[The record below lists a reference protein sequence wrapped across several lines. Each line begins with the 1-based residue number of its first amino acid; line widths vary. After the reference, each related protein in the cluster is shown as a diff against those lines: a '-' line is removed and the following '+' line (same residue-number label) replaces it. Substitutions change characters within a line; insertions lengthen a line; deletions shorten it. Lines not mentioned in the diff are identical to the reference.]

1 MATNNYFGFTHS
13 GTQYGTAGAAA
24 YQTGQTGYAVTPT
37 AATAATYTA
46 QRAGTG
52 YETAYQTAATHTT
65 AGTYAGWYHYNLPD
79 QEETSITGEG
89 NRLKNWRTD
98 PTVVPNCIPN
108 QEQVGA
114 GTPAAGTTYDYGYGR
129 TAQTAYD
136 STKTY
141 YQQPAAA
148 AATYSTTDTH
158 YQASKPAFSTSTYT
172 ATTRQ
177 VTQATPKAASYS
189 SAYTTQGTPGASY
202 STGYTAAAPQTTNT
216 TKAAANTTY
225 SGYDAALYSA
235 ATMYVAQ
242 QAQTGAG
249 TGAAAAV
256 TTNTGTAK
264 STSSWQG
271 YKKGPMSG
279 GMKTMKPKQPPKP
292 QQLHYCDVCKISC
305 AGPQTYRE
313 HLEGQKHK
321 KKESALKLGSAPAA
335 RGGNALRCELCDV
348 TCTGSDAYAAHIRGA
363 KHQKLVKLHT
373 KLGKPIPSTE
383 PVVVGGGIK
392 TTTGTTASTTT
403 PVKTVTTTAA
413 KPAIPG
419 AAKKTVTAAPKIN
432 FVAAGSLG
440 TVGTAATGIKAEIAE
455 VKSEIKE
462 EPVMSDSELALSD
475 KDVQPVGQDYIE
487 EIKNEEGKVIS
498 FNCKLCECRFNDPN
512 AKEMHMKGRRH
523 RLQYKKKVN
532 PELVVDVK
540 PSLRQRKL
548 QEEKLRRQQMRDE
561 YWRRR
566 DEERM
571 MEEEERMYWEERRRY
586 EEEVE
591 YFEWYR
597 RYGRD
602 HRGLPPPPPRPF
614 GPGVPPLM
622 PVRRPDSSDD
632 RHVIAR
638 HAEIYPKEDEL
649 QAVQRIVSHTE
660 KALKFVSDHL
670 ADMATAAAKQ
680 TAVPKPLVGTGA
692 KTAIG
697 VGAKVGTPPV
707 KTGTIGKPA
716 PGLKPAVGTKV
727 VPGASPVAKPA
738 GQGPVPS
745 SAMTN
750 KTEPV
755 EKPKPDMSKE
765 DKKEDGRDG
774 NLFSFHRDKDDSQ
787 VPRVLKG
794 VMRVGV
800 LAKGLLLHGDTAV
813 NLVVLCAEKPTR
825 TLLNKVVEN
834 LPKQLQVVA
843 PEDAYKVHR
852 KLEES
857 AIIVMG
863 VKEPHITV
871 TITLTSPIMREQ
883 LLTLE
888 GSGDSVSVSQ
898 AQATKDPPDVLDK
911 QKCLDALAALR
922 HAKWFQAR
930 ATGLQSCVM
939 VIRILRDLCQR
950 VPTWAPL
957 NSWAMEL
964 LVEKVISSAA
974 QPLSPGD
981 ALRRIMEALAS
992 GILLPGGPG
1001 LLDPCEKDPSDAAGN
1016 MLPQQR
1022 EDITASAQHALRL
1035 IAFRQIHKVL
1045 GMDPL
1050 PPPKFTRGRFNR
1062 KRRRDNSSGEG
1073 NDSEAG
1079 DGKKDKKEDVD
1090 EKMETEKSGK

>member
-1 MATNNYFGFTHS
+1 
-13 GTQYGTAGAAA
+13 
-24 YQTGQTGYAVTPT
+24 
-37 AATAATYTA
+37 
-46 QRAGTG
+46 
-52 YETAYQTAATHTT
+52 
-65 AGTYAGWYHYNLPD
+65 
-79 QEETSITGEG
+79 
-89 NRLKNWRTD
+89 
-98 PTVVPNCIPN
+98 
-108 QEQVGA
+108 VGA

-129 TAQTAYD
+129 TQTAYD

-158 YQASKPAFSTSTYT
+158 YQASKPAFSTTSTYT

-189 SAYTTQGTPGASY
+189 SAYTTQGTQGTNY
-202 STGYTAAAPQTTNT
+202 STGYTAAAAPTTNT

-249 TGAAAAV
+249 AGAAAAV

-264 STSSWQG
+264 TTGSWQG
-271 YKKGPMSG
+271 YKKGPIPG

-363 KHQKLVKLHT
+363 KHQKVVKLHT

-383 PVVVGGGIK
+383 PVVVGGG
-392 TTTGTTASTTT
+392 
-403 PVKTVTTTAA
+403 VKAT
-413 KPAIPG
+413 
-419 AAKKTVTAAPKIN
+419 
-432 FVAAGSLG
+432 AGSLG
-440 TVGTAATGIKAEIAE
+440 TVGTASTGIKTEVTE
-455 VKSEIKE
+455 VKTEVKE
-462 EPVMSDSELALSD
+462 EPVMSDSELTISD

-602 HRGLPPPPPRPF
+602 PRGLPPPPPRPF

-680 TAVPKPLVGTGA
+680 AAAAKPVVGAGA
-692 KTAIG
+692 KPAVG

-707 KTGTIGKPA
+707 KTGPVGKAVPA
-716 PGLKPAVGTKV
+716 VKPAVGTKV
-727 VPGASPVAKPA
+727 VAGTSPAVKPA
-738 GQGPVPS
+738 AQAPVPPTTV
-745 SAMTN
+745 AN
-750 KTEPV
+750 KTETV
-755 EKPKPDMSKE
+755 EKPKPDTSKE
-765 DKKEDGRDG
+765 EKKEDGRDG

-834 LPKQLQVVA
+834 LPKQLQVVS
-843 PEDAYKVHR
+843 PEDTYKVHR
-852 KLEES
+852 KLEEA

-883 LLTLE
+883 LLTLPE

-1001 LLDPCEKDPSDAAGN
+1001 LLDPCEKDPADAAGN

-1079 DGKKDKKEDVD
+1079 EGKKDKKEEDD

>member
-1 MATNNYFGFTHS
+1 
-13 GTQYGTAGAAA
+13 
-24 YQTGQTGYAVTPT
+24 T
-37 AATAATYTA
+37 AA
-46 QRAGTG
+46 
-52 YETAYQTAATHTT
+52 
-65 AGTYAGWYHYNLPD
+65 
-79 QEETSITGEG
+79 
-89 NRLKNWRTD
+89 
-98 PTVVPNCIPN
+98 
-108 QEQVGA
+108 
-114 GTPAAGTTYDYGYGR
+114 TTYDYGYGR

-148 AATYSTTDTH
+148 AATYSATDTH
-158 YQASKPAFSTSTYT
+158 YQASKPAFSTTSTYT

-189 SAYTTQGTPGASY
+189 SAYTTQGAQGTNY
-202 STGYTAAAPQTTNT
+202 STGYTAAAAQTTNT
-216 TKAAANTTY
+216 TKAANTTY

-242 QAQTGAG
+242 QAQTGAA
-249 TGAAAAV
+249 TGAATAA
-256 TTNTGTAK
+256 TANTGAAK
-264 STSSWQG
+264 STGSWQG
-271 YKKGPMSG
+271 YKKGPIPG

-363 KHQKLVKLHT
+363 KHQKVVKLHT

-392 TTTGTTASTTT
+392 TTT
-403 PVKTVTTTAA
+403 
-413 KPAIPG
+413 G

-440 TVGTAATGIKAEIAE
+440 TVGTAATGIKNEPTE
-455 VKSEIKE
+455 VKSDVKE
-462 EPVMSDSELALSD
+462 EPAMSDSELTLSD

-487 EIKNEEGKVIS
+487 EIKNDEGKVIS

-602 HRGLPPPPPRPF
+602 PRGLPPPPPRPF

-622 PVRRPDSSDD
+622 FFPQPVRRPDSSDD

-670 ADMATAAAKQ
+670 ADLATAAAKQ
-680 TAVPKPLVGTGA
+680 ATAAKPVVGAGA
-692 KTAIG
+692 K
-697 VGAKVGTPPV
+697 PV
-707 KTGTIGKPA
+707 
-716 PGLKPAVGTKV
+716 V
-727 VPGASPVAKPA
+727 VPSTP
-738 GQGPVPS
+738 
-745 SAMTN
+745 TI
-750 KTEPV
+750 KTEPI
-755 EKPKPDMSKE
+755 EKVKPDTVKE
-765 DKKEDGRDG
+765 EKKEDGRDG

-825 TLLNKVVEN
+825 SLLNKVVEN

-843 PEDAYKVHR
+843 PEDTYKVHR
-852 KLEES
+852 KLEE
-857 AIIVMG
+857 AAVIVMG

-883 LLTLE
+883 LLTPLD
-888 GSGDSVSVSQ
+888 GSGGKKTKKSPHRQCSQ

-1062 KRRRDNSSGEG
+1062 KRRRDNSTGEG
-1073 NDSEAG
+1073 NDSE
-1079 DGKKDKKEDVD
+1079 GKR
-1090 EKMETEKSGK
+1090 